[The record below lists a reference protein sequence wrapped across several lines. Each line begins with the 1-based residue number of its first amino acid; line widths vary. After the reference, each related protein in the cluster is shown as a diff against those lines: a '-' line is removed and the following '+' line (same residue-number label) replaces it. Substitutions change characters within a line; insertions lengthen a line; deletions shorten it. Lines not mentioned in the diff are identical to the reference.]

1 MVNRINLLKQLGQ
14 YPVFTVKNV
23 KDITD
28 KKSDY
33 AKLVVHRLKKAGL
46 IFAVERNR
54 YTIHSDPWIIAS
66 HIVWPSYISS
76 WSAIRY
82 YNLTEQL
89 PTYIQVVT
97 TRPKKRRKTR
107 FSNTTIEFIRIKRK
121 NFFGFGKVP
130 HGDTDI
136 FMAEK
141 EKALADALY
150 LRHIS
155 YETFSEI
162 LREHRKEID
171 IRRLIDYL
179 KRMGVKRIIKRGE
192 ADDNKK

>member
-1 MVNRINLLKQLGQ
+1 
-14 YPVFTVKNV
+14 
-23 KDITD
+23 
-28 KKSDY
+28 
-33 AKLVVHRLKKAGL
+33 
-46 IFAVERNR
+46 
-54 YTIHSDPWIIAS
+54 
-66 HIVWPSYISS
+66 
-76 WSAIRY
+76 
-82 YNLTEQL
+82 
-89 PTYIQVVT
+89 
-97 TRPKKRRKTR
+97 
-107 FSNTTIEFIRIKRK
+107 
-121 NFFGFGKVP
+121 
-130 HGDTDI
+130 
-136 FMAEK
+136 MAEK